1 MDYVPSG
8 KMGLLILTH
17 AGQLAYISRQAQYLL
32 WQANHDTA
40 LPDQPRPFTDR
51 IDLPP
56 ALLQLCRR
64 LDRNRQTLDK
74 PLMCSHTSTSGRFV
88 FRACSLQAPTASS
101 DLDCI
106 DHAPDDG
113 ALIGLIIE
121 YQELRRS
128 KIERRIQGSGLSQQ
142 EQKICLAL
150 ADDLTQTAIA
160 VQLAISPHT
169 VVTHIRR
176 IYTKLGVHN
185 RRELFKTLLAE
196 PAQPQ
201 KS

>member
-32 WQANHDTA
+32 GQAHQDST
-40 LPDQPRPFTDR
+40 LPDKPRPCTDR

-56 ALLQLCRR
+56 ALLRLCRH
-64 LDRNRQTLDK
+64 LDRNRQTLDT
-74 PLMCSHTSTSGRFV
+74 PLMYSYTNTRGRFV
-88 FRACSLQAPTASS
+88 FRACSLQAPTANPS
-101 DLDCI
+101 LDSI
-106 DHAPDDG
+106 NQAPDDG

-160 VQLAISPHT
+160 AQLAISPHT
-169 VVTHIRR
+169 VETHIRR

-201 KS
+201 TS

>member
-17 AGQLAYISRQAQYLL
+17 AGQLTYISRQAHYLL
-32 WQANHDTA
+32 WQANHDSA
-40 LPDQPRPFTDR
+40 LPDKPEPCSDR
-51 IDLPP
+51 INLPP
-56 ALLQLCRR
+56 ALLQLCRS
-64 LDRNRQTLDK
+64 LDRNHQTLDT
-74 PLMCSHTSTSGRFV
+74 PLLCSHTNTGGRFV
-88 FRACSLQAPTASS
+88 FRACPLQAPTASPG
-101 DLDCI
+101 LDRI
-106 DHAPDDG
+106 DQAPDDR

-128 KIERRIQGSGLSQQ
+128 KIERRIQGSSLSQQ

-150 ADDLTQTAIA
+150 ADDLTHTAIA
-160 VQLAISPHT
+160 AQLAISPHT

-185 RRELFKTLLAE
+185 RRELFKNLLAE

>member
-56 ALLQLCRR
+56 ALLRLCRR

-74 PLMCSHTSTSGRFV
+74 PLMCYTPTPVAGLSF
-88 FRACSLQAPTASS
+88 APARYKHPLPVPTWT
-101 DLDCI
+101 
-106 DHAPDDG
+106 
-113 ALIGLIIE
+113 ALIMRQMMG
-121 YQELRRS
+121 
-128 KIERRIQGSGLSQQ
+128 
-142 EQKICLAL
+142 
-150 ADDLTQTAIA
+150 
-160 VQLAISPHT
+160 H
-169 VVTHIRR
+169 
-176 IYTKLGVHN
+176 
-185 RRELFKTLLAE
+185 
-196 PAQPQ
+196 
-201 KS
+201 